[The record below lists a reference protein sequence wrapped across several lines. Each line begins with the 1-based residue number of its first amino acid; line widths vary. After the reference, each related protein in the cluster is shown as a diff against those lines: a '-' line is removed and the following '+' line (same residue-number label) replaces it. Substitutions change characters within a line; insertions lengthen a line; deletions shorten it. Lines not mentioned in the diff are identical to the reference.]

1 MIHLN
6 QRAVFFPQNL
16 YVIDINRRNR
26 NYYSCGG
33 FGYLAKNCRNRE
45 NRIGEERRL
54 EYGQNNE
61 QRLMIKEEQGQ
72 SNLNGK

>member
-1 MIHLN
+1 MPTEPTLIEGVKRTNIIMIHLN

-54 EYGQNNE
+54 EYG
-61 QRLMIKEEQGQ
+61 
-72 SNLNGK
+72 